1 MKRIIKEFLNKT
13 HYAELYSIYTTDPW
27 AKSNITKTVKKFC
40 EIHDKPYNDAVR
52 RKGSYIL
59 ADGFKND
66 IVEQDGSLA
75 HQAKILLFD
84 LETSPILARVWSLW
98 QDGIN
103 IDDIV
108 EDWTLLCFSAKWLF
122 SEDVIA
128 HVLTEEELINRDDK
142 RIVTE
147 LWKLMDEANIII
159 AHNAERF
166 DIRKSNSKFLKHEL
180 NLPSSYQVIDTL
192 KHVKK
197 RINLTSNKLDYIARY
212 LGIEGKM
219 VTPSGM
225 WRKVMENNYS
235 MLLEMDKY
243 CQQDVLCLEQV
254 YLKLRP
260 YIQPHPNVGLYITEN
275 TTSCPSCGSD
285 NLIWNTDNV
294 YTTNANQYHA
304 FRCGTCGSLGR
315 SKKPIFKPKDIT
327 NLTIPIPR

>member
-1 MKRIIKEFLNKT
+1 
-13 HYAELYSIYTTDPW
+13 LYSIYTTDPW

-147 LWKLMDEANIII
+147 LWKLMDEADIII
-159 AHNAERF
+159 GQNSNSF
-166 DIRKSNSKFLKHEL
+166 DIKKLNFSSSGDYSNDDLLTHNFVFEANRKTFKMFFK
-180 NLPSSYQVIDTL
+180 TAF
-192 KHVKK
+192 
-197 RINLTSNKLDYIARY
+197 KLSLFI
-212 LGIEGKM
+212 M
-219 VTPSGM
+219 VTISTIIFTCC
-225 WRKVMENNYS
+225 R
-235 MLLEMDKY
+235 
-243 CQQDVLCLEQV
+243 
-254 YLKLRP
+254 
-260 YIQPHPNVGLYITEN
+260 
-275 TTSCPSCGSD
+275 GSF
-285 NLIWNTDNV
+285 
-294 YTTNANQYHA
+294 A
-304 FRCGTCGSLGR
+304 
-315 SKKPIFKPKDIT
+315 
-327 NLTIPIPR
+327 